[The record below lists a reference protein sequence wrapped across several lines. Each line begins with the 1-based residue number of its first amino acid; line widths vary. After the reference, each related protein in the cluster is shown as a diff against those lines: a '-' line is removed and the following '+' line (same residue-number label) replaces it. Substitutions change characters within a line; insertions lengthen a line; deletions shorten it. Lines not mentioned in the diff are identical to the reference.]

1 VDKPRARAHPIRE
14 SDGFQLKEDAKVSR
28 VQKAVITAAG
38 RGTRMYPATTTIQK
52 EMLPIMDR
60 DGICKP
66 AIQIIIEEALES
78 GIEEVCLVV
87 NPNNRAQIEQHF
99 APLSPEELKLFKGKD
114 WALLQSARIQQIAA
128 RLTFVVQES
137 PEGYGHAVWCARD
150 FVGDEPFLLMLGD
163 HIYTTGEDK
172 RCARQVIEIYEQY
185 GNTVSAVQQT
195 PTELLHLFGTVCG
208 KRISERP
215 PTYEVSAI
223 YEKPTP
229 EYAEQHLQQQGL
241 LHGMYLCFFGM
252 HIMSPAV
259 FDCLQ
264 YAIDNNLR
272 EKGEF
277 QFTSAQE
284 RLRASGE
291 RYLAAETIGDRHDI
305 GIPFGYAQ
313 TQAALALN
321 SVYKE
326 QMLAALVTT
335 LAVPRKAIPEPFRE

>member
-1 VDKPRARAHPIRE
+1 MDKVR
-14 SDGFQLKEDAKVSR
+14 
-28 VQKAVITAAG
+28 KAVITAAG

-52 EMLPIMDR
+52 EMLPVMDR

-87 NPNNRAQIEQHF
+87 NPHNRAQIEQHF
-99 APLSPEELKLFKGKD
+99 APLSADELRLFKGKD
-114 WALLQSARIQQIAA
+114 WALLQSARIQQLAA
-128 RLTFVVQES
+128 RLTFVVQHT
-137 PEGYGHAVWCARD
+137 PDGYGHAVHQAREW
-150 FVGDEPFLLMLGD
+150 VGNEPFLVMLGD
-163 HIYTTGEDK
+163 HIFTTSEK
-172 RCARQVIEIYEQY
+172 TRCARQILDVYERYQCS
-185 GNTVSAVQQT
+185 VSAVQQT

-208 KRISERP
+208 SRVNVDERQAVYDVE
-215 PTYEVSAI
+215 TI
-223 YEKPTP
+223 YEKPSA
-229 EYAEQHLQQQGL
+229 EYAERHLKQEGL
-241 LHGMYLCFFGM
+241 VFGMYLCFFGM
-252 HIMSPAV
+252 HIMTPQI

-264 YAIDNNLR
+264 YAQDNNLR

-291 RYLAAETIGDRHDI
+291 RYLAFEAIGDRHDI

-326 QMLAALVTT
+326 QMLASLVHT
-335 LAVPRKAIPEPFRE
+335 LAVPKNSVPEAFRDDA